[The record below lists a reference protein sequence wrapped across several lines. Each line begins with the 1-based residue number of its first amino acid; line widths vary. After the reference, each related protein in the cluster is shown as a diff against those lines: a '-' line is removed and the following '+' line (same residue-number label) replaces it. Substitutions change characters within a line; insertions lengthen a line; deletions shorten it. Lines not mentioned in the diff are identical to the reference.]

1 MNPAVVTSTAIPL
14 AVVAAGCLAVGAAS
28 FCATWAVL
36 RLLRRLAIL
45 DHPNLRSSHVA
56 ATPRGGGLAVVP
68 VVLAA
73 WLGVAAA
80 TGMLGETTP
89 IVACAFALA
98 AISWVDDVKDLPASV
113 RFGAQL
119 AAVLLVMAI
128 SPAAGPY
135 FGGWLPGSLDVAAA
149 GLIWLWFINAF
160 NFMDGIDGIAGTETA
175 CIGIGVALVAALAV
189 GLAGETGAP
198 AAGLGWKPT
207 ALFGATIAAAA
218 IGFLPWNWHPARL
231 FLGDV
236 GSIALGFLLGWLLLR
251 LAAEGQWAAAL
262 ILPLYYFVDATL
274 TLARRTWRGEKPW
287 QAHREH
293 YYQRAVASG
302 LSHAAVARAVGL
314 ANVALI
320 ALAGMAATGREVLA
334 IAGACLVVTSL
345 LMFLTGGRHRQQPA
359 PGNE

>member
-1 MNPAVVTSTAIPL
+1 MTAVSTASASL
-14 AVVAAGCLAVGAAS
+14 MVAGAAAGCLAVGAVS
-28 FCATWAVL
+28 FGATSVVL

-45 DHPNLRSSHVA
+45 DHPNPRSSHVA

-73 WLGVAAA
+73 WLAAA
-80 TGMLGETTP
+80 AVTATVAELTP
-89 IVACAFALA
+89 VVVGAALLA
-98 AISWVDDVKDLPASV
+98 AVSWADDVRNLPASL
-113 RFGAQL
+113 RFGAQFVTV
-119 AAVLLVMAI
+119 AGVMAV

-135 FGGWLPGSLDVAAA
+135 FGGWLSGALDALAA

-160 NFMDGIDGIAGTETA
+160 NFMDGIDGLAGTETA
-175 CIGIGVALVAALAV
+175 SIGIGAALVAILAGAV
-189 GLAGETGAP
+189 GPLAPWTGTI
-198 AAGLGWKPT
+198 PT

-218 IGFLPWNWHPARL
+218 LGFLPWNWHPARL

-262 ILPLYYFVDATL
+262 ILPLYYVVDATV
-274 TLARRTWRGEKPW
+274 TLARRTVRGEKPW

-293 YYQRAVASG
+293 YYQRAVANG
-302 LSHAAVARAVGL
+302 LSPAAAVRAVAL

-320 ALAGMAATGREVLA
+320 ALAALATAGREIIA
-334 IAGACLVVTSL
+334 IVGACLVVTSL
-345 LMFLTGGRHRQQPA
+345 LMFLAGDGHRRQPA
-359 PGNE
+359 RGNE